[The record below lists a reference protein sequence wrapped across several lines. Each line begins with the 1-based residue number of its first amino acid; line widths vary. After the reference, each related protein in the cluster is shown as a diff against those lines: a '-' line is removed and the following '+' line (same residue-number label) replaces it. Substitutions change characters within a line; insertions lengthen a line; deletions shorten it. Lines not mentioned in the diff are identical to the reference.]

1 MNYKVGDKVKIRTD
15 LEVGKCYGK
24 YEGYSTI
31 NFTREMIDFL
41 GKTVEITYVYEKSDG
56 QYYQCYSDELDD
68 FWFFSE
74 EMFDT
79 TSTPSKSPLVYISGA
94 ITGVP
99 NYANLFKYWQEKF
112 DSYGIR
118 CINPASL
125 NDSIPALDYEEYMK
139 IDLTYLS
146 MCDIIFML
154 NGWQNSKG
162 AQRELKYA
170 IENGITILL
179 ESDCPYGIIP
189 LADFLLLTEGS
200 ERKYNYQYEYDTFD
214 DLDDAFEPL
223 HLDTAQKVVCGENK
237 NIKTSFEYMYVVD
250 VYKEDDGS
258 RLVTLKD
265 YY

>member
-24 YEGYSTI
+24 YEGHTI
-31 NFTREMIDFL
+31 SFTRKMIDFL
-41 GKTVEITYVYEKSDG
+41 GKTVEITYVYELSNG
-56 QYYQCYSDELDD
+56 EYYQCYSDKLDD

-170 IENGITILL
+170 IENGITVLL
-179 ESDCPYGIIP
+179 ESDCRYGIIP

-200 ERKYNYQYEYDTFD
+200 EYKYQYGYDMNGIFD
-214 DLDDAFEPL
+214 TLRIDA
-223 HLDTAQKVVCGENK
+223 DKKVVYDDNHINFKVDFK
-237 NIKTSFEYMYVVD
+237 NMYVVD
-250 VYKEDDGS
+250 EYWEDEDTI
-258 RLVTLKD
+258 VVILKD